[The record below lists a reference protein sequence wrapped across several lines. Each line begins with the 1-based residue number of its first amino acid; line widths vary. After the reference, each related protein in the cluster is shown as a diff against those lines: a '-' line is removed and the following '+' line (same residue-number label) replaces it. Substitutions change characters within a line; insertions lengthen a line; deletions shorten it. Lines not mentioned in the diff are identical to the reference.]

1 MAKLIPDFSNEDMER
16 EFWDDHDSVDYLDQD
31 QAKLVIFPSLK
42 PSTKTISLRLPESML
57 AQICVIANK
66 RDISYQSLIK
76 MFLQDRIDEETKT
89 KPLQIGQGEQL

>member
-16 EFWDDHDSVDYLDQD
+16 EFWDDHDSVDYLDWD
-31 QAKLVIFPSLK
+31 QSKLVIFPSLK

-89 KPLQIGQGEQL
+89 KPL